1 MNRTYCPYCNGEIPT
16 GMKFCPHCMTSLNN
30 VTTLETPPIHKK
42 RRYIVFILLF
52 ACAAL
57 TAFGIYLAVDNNI
70 EKTPESSTSINTEA
84 EKNSLPETQAEFS
97 KEGFIGA
104 INDYCNYNENT
115 YFGIDESGKISF
127 DDDNGLIIK
136 MTDRSGAVIDIN
148 ADKDLT
154 ECDIIVRISHTDYT
168 KNKEHFDEIAKAV
181 VLILFDIDL
190 NETDGSFDL
199 DGYSF
204 EISSYDIG
212 ELNYSQYLIN
222 VKKSL

>member
-16 GMKFCPHCMTSLNN
+16 GMKFCPHCMTSLHN

-42 RRYIVFILLF
+42 RKYTVFLLLF

-57 TAFGIYLAVDNNI
+57 VVGFIYYAVSKNAV
-70 EKTPESSTSINTEA
+70 KTLKSNSPISSQQ
-84 EKNSLPETQAEFS
+84 EKNSLPETQAKLS
-97 KEGFIGA
+97 KESFIGA

-127 DDDNGLIIK
+127 DDDNGLKIN
-136 MTDRSGAVIDIN
+136 MTDKSGAVIDIN

-154 ECDIIVRISHTDYT
+154 ECDIAIRISHTDYT

>member
-1 MNRTYCPYCNGEIPT
+1 MNTVYCPYCNGEIPT

-57 TAFGIYLAVDNNI
+57 AVFGIYLAVGNNI
-70 EKTPESSTSINTEA
+70 EKTPESSTPINTEA
-84 EKNSLPETQAEFS
+84 EKSSLPETQAEFS
-97 KEGFIGA
+97 KEGFINA

-127 DDDNGLIIK
+127 DDDNGLKIN
-136 MTDRSGAVIDIN
+136 MTDKSGAVIDIN

-154 ECDIIVRISHTDYT
+154 ECDIAIRISHTDYT

-181 VLILFDIDL
+181 VLILFDTEL
-190 NETDGSFDL
+190 NATEGSFDL

>member
-1 MNRTYCPYCNGEIPT
+1 MNTVYCPYCNGEIPT

-42 RRYIVFILLF
+42 RKYTVFLLLF

-57 TAFGIYLAVDNNI
+57 VVFGIYLAVGNNI
-70 EKTPESSTSINTEA
+70 EKTPESSTPINTEA
-84 EKNSLPETQAEFS
+84 EKSSLPETQAMLS
-97 KEGFIGA
+97 KESFIGA

-127 DDDNGLIIK
+127 DDDNGLKIN
-136 MTDRSGAVIDIN
+136 MTDKSGAVIDIN